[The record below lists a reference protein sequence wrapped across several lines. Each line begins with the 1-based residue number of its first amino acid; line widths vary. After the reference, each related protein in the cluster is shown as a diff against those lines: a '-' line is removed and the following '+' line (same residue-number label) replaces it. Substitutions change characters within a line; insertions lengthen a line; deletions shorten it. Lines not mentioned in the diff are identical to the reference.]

1 MGYYK
6 NINIKW
12 GDFFTEINKS
22 IVKSIAEHL
31 SDRPFDL
38 EYWDGEIIKYGE
50 GDPEFKLI
58 IKNFPSKKEL
68 LADPSVALG
77 EAYMKGDIDIE
88 GDLQKFFESIIR
100 NKDSFMNKNTVF
112 RLASKIKAP
121 SLMKSKKDI
130 AHHYDIG
137 NDFYSLWLDKTM
149 SYSCGYF
156 KSPTDTLYDAQ
167 MNKIHHILKKLNLKE
182 GQHLLDI
189 GCGWGYLIIEAAK
202 LYKVKA
208 LGITLSEEQFKK
220 AKERIKEEGLEDLVD
235 VQLMDYRNL
244 EKSNLEFDR
253 IVSVG
258 MAEHV
263 GHANLPLFF
272 KNVDSVLKES
282 GLFLLH
288 NITNLVETEGN
299 KWITT
304 YIFPGGY
311 LPTLREELNIAADI
325 NFRTLDVESLRL
337 HYMKTL
343 EEWCKNFM
351 NHLNEERDMFDDEFL
366 RMWHLYLATCAAAF
380 HYWDIDIHQI
390 LFSKGINNTL
400 PMTRKYLYED

>member
-1 MGYYK
+1 M
-6 NINIKW
+6 
-12 GDFFTEINKS
+12 EINKN

-31 SDRPFDL
+31 SDKPFEL

-50 GDPEFKLI
+50 GEPEFKLI

-68 LADPSVALG
+68 LSDPSVALG

-156 KSPTDTLYDAQ
+156 KNPTDTLYDAQ

-220 AKERIKEEGLEDLVD
+220 AKERIKQEGLEDLVD

-351 NHLNEERDMFDDEFL
+351 NHLDEERHMFDDEFL

>member
-1 MGYYK
+1 M
-6 NINIKW
+6 
-12 GDFFTEINKS
+12 EINKN

-50 GDPEFKLI
+50 GEPEFKLI

-68 LADPSVALG
+68 LSDPSVALG
-77 EAYMKGDIDIE
+77 EAYMKGYIDIE

-121 SLMKSKKDI
+121 SLIKSKKDI

-156 KSPTDTLYDAQ
+156 KNPTDTLYDAQ

-220 AKERIKEEGLEDLVD
+220 AKERIKQEGLEDLVD

-263 GHANLPLFF
+263 GHTNLPLFF

-351 NHLNEERDMFDDEFL
+351 NHLDEERDMFDDEFL

-380 HYWDIDIHQI
+380 HYWDIDIHQV

>member
-1 MGYYK
+1 M
-6 NINIKW
+6 
-12 GDFFTEINKS
+12 EINKN

-137 NDFYSLWLDKTM
+137 NAFYSLWLDKTM

-156 KSPTDTLYDAQ
+156 KNPTDTLYDAQ

-220 AKERIKEEGLEDLVD
+220 AKERIKQEGLEDLVD

-311 LPTLREELNIAADI
+311 LPTLREELNIASDI

-351 NHLNEERDMFDDEFL
+351 NHLDEERDMFDEEFL

>member
-1 MGYYK
+1 M
-6 NINIKW
+6 
-12 GDFFTEINKS
+12 EINKN

-31 SDRPFDL
+31 SDKPFDL

-50 GDPEFKLI
+50 GEPEFKLI

-68 LADPSVALG
+68 LSDPSVALG
-77 EAYMKGDIDIE
+77 EAYMKGYIDIE

-121 SLMKSKKDI
+121 SLIKSKKDI

-156 KSPTDTLYDAQ
+156 KNPTDTLYDAQ

-220 AKERIKEEGLEDLVD
+220 AKERIKQEGLEDLVD

-351 NHLNEERDMFDDEFL
+351 NHLDEERDMFDDEFL

>member
-1 MGYYK
+1 M
-6 NINIKW
+6 
-12 GDFFTEINKS
+12 EINKN

-50 GDPEFKLI
+50 GEPEFKLI

-68 LADPSVALG
+68 LSDPSVALG

-156 KSPTDTLYDAQ
+156 KNPTDTLYDAQ

-189 GCGWGYLIIEAAK
+189 GCGWGYLIIEASK

-220 AKERIKEEGLEDLVD
+220 AKERIKQEGLEDLVD

-263 GHANLPLFF
+263 GHTNLPLFF

-311 LPTLREELNIAADI
+311 LPTLREELNIAAYI

-351 NHLNEERDMFDDEFL
+351 NHLDEERDMFDDEFL

>member
-1 MGYYK
+1 M
-6 NINIKW
+6 
-12 GDFFTEINKS
+12 EINKS

-189 GCGWGYLIIEAAK
+189 GCGWSYLIIEAAK

>member
-1 MGYYK
+1 M
-6 NINIKW
+6 
-12 GDFFTEINKS
+12 EINKN

-50 GDPEFKLI
+50 GEPEFKLI

-68 LADPSVALG
+68 LSDPSVALG

-121 SLMKSKKDI
+121 SLIKSKKDI

-156 KSPTDTLYDAQ
+156 KNPTDTLYDAQ

-220 AKERIKEEGLEDLVD
+220 AKERIKQEGLEDLVD

-311 LPTLREELNIAADI
+311 LPTLREELSIAADI

-351 NHLNEERDMFDDEFL
+351 NHLDEERDMFDDEFL

>member
-1 MGYYK
+1 M
-6 NINIKW
+6 
-12 GDFFTEINKS
+12 EINKN

-50 GDPEFKLI
+50 GEPEFKLI

-68 LADPSVALG
+68 LSDPSVALG

-121 SLMKSKKDI
+121 SLIKSKKDI

-156 KSPTDTLYDAQ
+156 KNPTDTLYDAQ

-220 AKERIKEEGLEDLVD
+220 AKERIKQEGLEDLVD

-311 LPTLREELNIAADI
+311 LPTLREEINIAADI

-351 NHLNEERDMFDDEFL
+351 NHLDEERHMFDNEFL

>member
-1 MGYYK
+1 M
-6 NINIKW
+6 
-12 GDFFTEINKS
+12 EINKN

-50 GDPEFKLI
+50 GEPEFKLI

-68 LADPSVALG
+68 LSDPSVALG

-121 SLMKSKKDI
+121 SLIKSKKDI

-156 KSPTDTLYDAQ
+156 KNPTDTLYDAQ
-167 MNKIHHILKKLNLKE
+167 MNKIHHILMKLNLKE

-220 AKERIKEEGLEDLVD
+220 AKERIKQEGLEDLVD

-351 NHLNEERDMFDDEFL
+351 NHLDEERDMFDDEFL

>member
-1 MGYYK
+1 M
-6 NINIKW
+6 
-12 GDFFTEINKS
+12 EINKN

-31 SDRPFDL
+31 SDRPSDL

-50 GDPEFKLI
+50 GEPEFKLI

-68 LADPSVALG
+68 LSDPSVALG

-121 SLMKSKKDI
+121 SLIKSKKDI

-156 KSPTDTLYDAQ
+156 KNPTDTLYDAQ

-220 AKERIKEEGLEDLVD
+220 AKERIKQEGLEDLVD

-351 NHLNEERDMFDDEFL
+351 NHLDEERDMFDDEFL

>member
-1 MGYYK
+1 M
-6 NINIKW
+6 
-12 GDFFTEINKS
+12 EINKS

-189 GCGWGYLIIEAAK
+189 GCGWCYLIIEAAK

-351 NHLNEERDMFDDEFL
+351 NHLDEERDMFDDEFL

-400 PMTRKYLYED
+400 PMTRKYLYEE

>member
-1 MGYYK
+1 M
-6 NINIKW
+6 
-12 GDFFTEINKS
+12 EINKN

-50 GDPEFKLI
+50 GEPEFKLI

-68 LADPSVALG
+68 LSDPSVALG

-121 SLMKSKKDI
+121 SLIKSKKDI

-156 KSPTDTLYDAQ
+156 KNPTDTLYDAQ

-182 GQHLLDI
+182 GEHLLDI

-220 AKERIKEEGLEDLVD
+220 AKERIKQEGLEDLVD

-282 GLFLLH
+282 GLFILH

-351 NHLNEERDMFDDEFL
+351 NHLDEERDMFDDEFL

>member
-1 MGYYK
+1 M
-6 NINIKW
+6 
-12 GDFFTEINKS
+12 EINKN

-31 SDRPFDL
+31 SDKPFDL

-50 GDPEFKLI
+50 GEPEFKLI

-68 LADPSVALG
+68 LSDPSVALG

-156 KSPTDTLYDAQ
+156 KNPTDTLYDAQ

-220 AKERIKEEGLEDLVD
+220 AKERIKQEGLEDLVD

-351 NHLNEERDMFDDEFL
+351 NHLDEERHMFDNEFL

>member
-1 MGYYK
+1 M
-6 NINIKW
+6 
-12 GDFFTEINKS
+12 EINKN

-50 GDPEFKLI
+50 GEPEFKLI

-68 LADPSVALG
+68 LSDPSVALG

-121 SLMKSKKDI
+121 SLIKSKKDI

-156 KSPTDTLYDAQ
+156 KNPTDTLYDAQ

-182 GQHLLDI
+182 GEHLLDI

-220 AKERIKEEGLEDLVD
+220 AKERIKQEGLEDLVD

-288 NITNLVETEGN
+288 NITNLVETGGN

-351 NHLNEERDMFDDEFL
+351 NHLDEERDMFDDEFL

>member
-1 MGYYK
+1 M
-6 NINIKW
+6 
-12 GDFFTEINKS
+12 EINKN

-50 GDPEFKLI
+50 GEPEFKLI

-121 SLMKSKKDI
+121 SLIKSKKDI

-156 KSPTDTLYDAQ
+156 KNPTDTLYDAQ

-202 LYKVKA
+202 IYKVKA

-220 AKERIKEEGLEDLVD
+220 AKERIKQEGLEDLVD

-351 NHLNEERDMFDDEFL
+351 NHLDEERDMFDDEFL

>member
-1 MGYYK
+1 M
-6 NINIKW
+6 
-12 GDFFTEINKS
+12 EINKN

-38 EYWDGEIIKYGE
+38 EYWDGEVIKYGN
-50 GDPEFKLI
+50 GDPEFKVI

-156 KSPTDTLYDAQ
+156 KNPTDTLYDAQ

-189 GCGWGYLIIEAAK
+189 GCGWGYLIIEASK

-220 AKERIKEEGLEDLVD
+220 AKERIKQEGLEDLVD

-263 GHANLPLFF
+263 GHTNLPLFF

-351 NHLNEERDMFDDEFL
+351 NHLDEERDMFDDEFL

>member
-1 MGYYK
+1 M
-6 NINIKW
+6 
-12 GDFFTEINKS
+12 EINKS

-121 SLMKSKKDI
+121 SLIKSKKDI

-156 KSPTDTLYDAQ
+156 KNPTDTLYDAQ

-220 AKERIKEEGLEDLVD
+220 AKERIKQEGLEDLVD

>member
-1 MGYYK
+1 M
-6 NINIKW
+6 
-12 GDFFTEINKS
+12 EINKN

-50 GDPEFKLI
+50 GEPEFKLI

-68 LADPSVALG
+68 LSDPSVALG
-77 EAYMKGDIDIE
+77 EAYMKGYIDIE

-121 SLMKSKKDI
+121 SLIKSKKDI

-156 KSPTDTLYDAQ
+156 KNPTDTLYDAQ

-220 AKERIKEEGLEDLVD
+220 AKERIKQEGLEDLVD

-263 GHANLPLFF
+263 GHTNLPLFF

-351 NHLNEERDMFDDEFL
+351 NHLDEERDMFDDEFL

>member
-1 MGYYK
+1 M
-6 NINIKW
+6 
-12 GDFFTEINKS
+12 EINKN

-50 GDPEFKLI
+50 GEPEFKLI

-68 LADPSVALG
+68 LSDPSVALG

-121 SLMKSKKDI
+121 SLIKSKKDI

-156 KSPTDTLYDAQ
+156 KNPTDTLYDAQ

-220 AKERIKEEGLEDLVD
+220 AKERIKQEGLEDLVN

-351 NHLNEERDMFDDEFL
+351 NHLDEERDMFDDEFL

>member
-1 MGYYK
+1 M
-6 NINIKW
+6 
-12 GDFFTEINKS
+12 EINKN

-50 GDPEFKLI
+50 GEPEFKLI

-68 LADPSVALG
+68 LSDPSVALG

-121 SLMKSKKDI
+121 SLIKSKKDI

-156 KSPTDTLYDAQ
+156 KNPTDTLYDAQ

-220 AKERIKEEGLEDLVD
+220 AKERIKQEELEDLVD

-351 NHLNEERDMFDDEFL
+351 NHLDEERDMFDYEFL

>member
-1 MGYYK
+1 M
-6 NINIKW
+6 
-12 GDFFTEINKS
+12 EINKN

-31 SDRPFDL
+31 SDKPFDL

-50 GDPEFKLI
+50 GEPEFKLI

-68 LADPSVALG
+68 LSDPSVALG

-156 KSPTDTLYDAQ
+156 KNPTDTLYDAQ

-220 AKERIKEEGLEDLVD
+220 AKERIKQEGLEDLVD

-325 NFRTLDVESLRL
+325 NFRTLYVESLRL

-351 NHLNEERDMFDDEFL
+351 NHLDEERDMFDDEFL

>member
-1 MGYYK
+1 M
-6 NINIKW
+6 
-12 GDFFTEINKS
+12 EINKN

-31 SDRPFDL
+31 SDKPFDL

-50 GDPEFKLI
+50 GEPEFKLI

-68 LADPSVALG
+68 LSDPSVALG

-156 KSPTDTLYDAQ
+156 KNPTDTLYDAQ

-220 AKERIKEEGLEDLVD
+220 AKERIKQEGLEDLVD

-311 LPTLREELNIAADI
+311 LPTLREEINIAADI

-351 NHLNEERDMFDDEFL
+351 NHLDEERHMFDNEFL

>member
-1 MGYYK
+1 M
-6 NINIKW
+6 
-12 GDFFTEINKS
+12 EINKS

-38 EYWDGEIIKYGE
+38 EYWDGEIIKYGN
-50 GDPEFKLI
+50 GDPEFKVI

-156 KSPTDTLYDAQ
+156 KNPTDTLYDAQ
-167 MNKIHHILKKLNLKE
+167 MNKIHHILKKLSLKE

-220 AKERIKEEGLEDLVD
+220 AKERIKQEGLEDLVD

-351 NHLNEERDMFDDEFL
+351 NHLDEERDMFDDEFL

>member
-1 MGYYK
+1 M
-6 NINIKW
+6 
-12 GDFFTEINKS
+12 EINKN

-31 SDRPFDL
+31 SDKPFDL

-50 GDPEFKLI
+50 GEPEFKLI

-68 LADPSVALG
+68 LSDPSVALG

-88 GDLQKFFESIIR
+88 GDIQKFFESIIR

-156 KSPTDTLYDAQ
+156 KNPTDTLYDAQ

-202 LYKVKA
+202 LYNVKA

-220 AKERIKEEGLEDLVD
+220 AKERIKQEGLEDLVD

-351 NHLNEERDMFDDEFL
+351 NHLDEERHMFDDEFL

>member
-1 MGYYK
+1 M
-6 NINIKW
+6 
-12 GDFFTEINKS
+12 EINKN
-22 IVKSIAEHL
+22 IVNSIAEHL

-50 GDPEFKLI
+50 GEPEFKLI

-68 LADPSVALG
+68 LSDPSVALG

-156 KSPTDTLYDAQ
+156 KNPTDTLYDAQ

-220 AKERIKEEGLEDLVD
+220 AKERIKQEGLEDLVD

-351 NHLNEERDMFDDEFL
+351 NHLDEERHMFDNEFL

>member
-1 MGYYK
+1 M
-6 NINIKW
+6 
-12 GDFFTEINKS
+12 EINKN

-31 SDRPFDL
+31 SDKPFDL

-50 GDPEFKLI
+50 GEPEFKLI

-68 LADPSVALG
+68 LSDPSVALG

-88 GDLQKFFESIIR
+88 GDIQKFFESIIR

-156 KSPTDTLYDAQ
+156 KNPTDTLYDAQ

-202 LYKVKA
+202 LYNVKA

-220 AKERIKEEGLEDLVD
+220 AKERIKQEGLEDLVD

-343 EEWCKNFM
+343 EDWCKNFM
-351 NHLNEERDMFDDEFL
+351 NHLDEERHMFDDEFL

>member
-1 MGYYK
+1 M
-6 NINIKW
+6 
-12 GDFFTEINKS
+12 EINKN

-50 GDPEFKLI
+50 GEPEFKLI

-68 LADPSVALG
+68 LSDPSVALG

-156 KSPTDTLYDAQ
+156 KNPTDTLYDAQ

-220 AKERIKEEGLEDLVD
+220 AKERIKQEGLEDLVD

-351 NHLNEERDMFDDEFL
+351 NHLDEERDMFDDEFL

>member
-1 MGYYK
+1 M
-6 NINIKW
+6 
-12 GDFFTEINKS
+12 EINKN

-50 GDPEFKLI
+50 GEPEFKLI

-68 LADPSVALG
+68 LSDPSVALG

-121 SLMKSKKDI
+121 SLIKSKKDI

-156 KSPTDTLYDAQ
+156 KNPTDTLYDAQ

-220 AKERIKEEGLEDLVD
+220 AKERIKQEGLQDLVD

-351 NHLNEERDMFDDEFL
+351 NHLDEERDMFDDEFL

>member
-1 MGYYK
+1 M
-6 NINIKW
+6 
-12 GDFFTEINKS
+12 EINKN

-31 SDRPFDL
+31 SDKPFDL

-50 GDPEFKLI
+50 GEPEFKLI

-68 LADPSVALG
+68 LSDPSVALG

-156 KSPTDTLYDAQ
+156 KNPTDTLYDAQ
-167 MNKIHHILKKLNLKE
+167 MNKIYHILKKLNLKE

-220 AKERIKEEGLEDLVD
+220 AKERIKQEGLEDLVD

-351 NHLNEERDMFDDEFL
+351 NHLDEERHMFDDEFL

>member
-1 MGYYK
+1 M
-6 NINIKW
+6 
-12 GDFFTEINKS
+12 EINKN

-50 GDPEFKLI
+50 GEPEFKLI

-121 SLMKSKKDI
+121 SLIKSKKDI

-156 KSPTDTLYDAQ
+156 KNPTDTLYDAQ

-220 AKERIKEEGLEDLVD
+220 AKERIKQEELEDLVD

-351 NHLNEERDMFDDEFL
+351 NHLDEERDMFDDEFL

>member
-1 MGYYK
+1 M
-6 NINIKW
+6 
-12 GDFFTEINKS
+12 EINKN

-50 GDPEFKLI
+50 GEPEFKLI

-68 LADPSVALG
+68 LSDPSVALG

-121 SLMKSKKDI
+121 SLIKSKKDI

-156 KSPTDTLYDAQ
+156 KNPTDTLYDAQ

>member
-1 MGYYK
+1 M
-6 NINIKW
+6 
-12 GDFFTEINKS
+12 EINKN

-50 GDPEFKLI
+50 GEPEFKLI

-68 LADPSVALG
+68 LSDPSVALG

-121 SLMKSKKDI
+121 SLIKSKKDI

-156 KSPTDTLYDAQ
+156 KNPTDTLYDAQ

-220 AKERIKEEGLEDLVD
+220 AKERIKQEGLEDLVD

-325 NFRTLDVESLRL
+325 KFRTLDVESLRL

-351 NHLNEERDMFDDEFL
+351 NHLDEERDMFDDEFL

>member
-1 MGYYK
+1 M
-6 NINIKW
+6 
-12 GDFFTEINKS
+12 EINKS

-38 EYWDGEIIKYGE
+38 EYWDGEVIKYGD
-50 GDPEFKLI
+50 GDSEFKVI

-68 LADPSVALG
+68 LSDPSVALG

-112 RLASKIKAP
+112 KLASKIKAP
-121 SLMKSKKDI
+121 SLLKSKKDI

-156 KSPTDTLYDAQ
+156 KNPTDTLYDAQ

-182 GQHLLDI
+182 GQSLLDI

-220 AKERIKEEGLEDLVD
+220 AKERIKKEGLEDLVD

-253 IVSVG
+253 VVSVG

-272 KNVDSVLKES
+272 KNVDSVLKEG

-288 NITNLVETEGN
+288 NITNLIETEGN

-311 LPTLREELNIAADI
+311 LPTLREELNIAADL
-325 NFRTLDVESLRL
+325 NFHVIDVESLRL

-351 NHLNEERDMFDDEFL
+351 NHLDEEKEMFDDEFL

-380 HYWDIDIHQI
+380 HYWDIDIHQT

>member
-1 MGYYK
+1 M
-6 NINIKW
+6 
-12 GDFFTEINKS
+12 EINKS

-38 EYWDGEIIKYGE
+38 EFWDGEILKYGD
-50 GDPEFKLI
+50 GDSEFKVI

-68 LADPSVALG
+68 ISDPSVALG

-112 RLASKIKAP
+112 KLASKIKAP
-121 SLMKSKKDI
+121 SLLKSKKDI

-156 KSPTDTLYDAQ
+156 KNPTDTLYDAQ
-167 MNKIHHILKKLNLKE
+167 MNKIHYILKKLNLKE
-182 GQHLLDI
+182 GQSLLDI

-253 IVSVG
+253 VVSVG

-272 KNVDSVLKES
+272 KNVDSVLKEG

-288 NITNLVETEGN
+288 NITNLIETEGN

-311 LPTLREELNIAADI
+311 LPTLREELNIAADL
-325 NFRTLDVESLRL
+325 NFHVLDVESLRL

-351 NHLNEERDMFDDEFL
+351 NHLDEEREMFDDEFL

-380 HYWDIDIHQI
+380 HYWDIDIHQT

>member
-1 MGYYK
+1 M
-6 NINIKW
+6 
-12 GDFFTEINKS
+12 EINKN

-50 GDPEFKLI
+50 GEPEFKLI

-68 LADPSVALG
+68 LSDPSVALG
-77 EAYMKGDIDIE
+77 ETYMKGDIDIE

-121 SLMKSKKDI
+121 SLIKSKKDI

-156 KSPTDTLYDAQ
+156 KNPTDTLYDAQ

-220 AKERIKEEGLEDLVD
+220 AKERIKQEGLEDLVD

-351 NHLNEERDMFDDEFL
+351 NHLDEERDMFDDEFL